1 MKKLTG
7 WKGSLESERD
17 TTIALKSFVDGS
29 WGFLG
34 KVGVDDMSET
44 MEELKLALCFL
55 VIDIAIFLPR
65 NLKLLRFIIENEG
78 REGFGGMNLV
88 WFWETESVSENV
100 WSYRDGFWI
109 YNRRA
114 LRVWS
119 IYGYVPLHPN
129 YKVSS
134 FIVNFNYHSQWV
146 MVLQFEFNIYVI
158 IKTKIMLVIFNHL
171 TMWGVVKQ

>member
-1 MKKLTG
+1 VNVIQRSRWNCLLMGLEVVWERWELMTWVRQWRNWNLHCVFWLLT
-7 WKGSLESERD
+7 
-17 TTIALKSFVDGS
+17 
-29 WGFLG
+29 
-34 KVGVDDMSET
+34 
-44 MEELKLALCFL
+44 
-55 VIDIAIFLPR
+55 LPFFGE
-65 NLKLLRFIIENEG
+65 NLEG
-78 REGFGGMNLV
+78 REGFGGINLV
-88 WFWETESVSENV
+88 WFWKTESVSVSENV